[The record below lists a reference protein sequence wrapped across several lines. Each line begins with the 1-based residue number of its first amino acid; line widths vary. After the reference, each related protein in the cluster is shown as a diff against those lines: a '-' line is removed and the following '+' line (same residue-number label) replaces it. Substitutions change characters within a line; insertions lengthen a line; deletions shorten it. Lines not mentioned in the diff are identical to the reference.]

1 MKHQTIAA
9 AIFLILSVLIIGTV
23 SLVTPLID
31 NLEFKNY
38 DFMMF
43 LRGPDPAPEDVVI
56 VAIDRF
62 SLDVFAEELEMSW
75 PWDRAVYAELIHR
88 LNEAGVRGIAFDVI
102 FDFPSHPESDLA
114 FAQAIKSSQ
123 APVVLAAT
131 IENVVTPAYSFEQEV
146 LPLEG
151 LTEAGASQAYTVVN
165 PDRDAVVRHA
175 RLTVGGEPTLA
186 LMLYTLLNGQ
196 LELDEIPVVAWEED
210 DPEIL
215 INYVGQAQAI
225 ETVSFYQALT
235 YEESLPEGIF
245 QNQVVFVGRSESV
258 HDLVAQSGGA
268 DMFTSPFDFLS
279 GSQQIPGAEIHAN
292 IFHTLNQRRF
302 IGKAPRS
309 SVLLLVFALGVA
321 ASALMLVFSTIRDKI
336 LGSLLLL
343 VGFLAATWV
352 AFISFDYWIL
362 GFQPFLV
369 GLLAVAMNT
378 VYQYRTTEKERQQIE
393 QMLSGYV
400 SKDVIDTIMRDP
412 TKLELGGVEVE
423 ATVLFSDIA
432 GFSKI
437 SEKITPQELSARLN
451 EYFTRM
457 GDVIMQRDGM
467 INKYIGDAIMA
478 IWGAPLQNE
487 RHSILA
493 CEAALEMSRQVE
505 EMGGGFRT
513 RFGLNTGTMVAGNL
527 GHHERMEYTVIG
539 DAVNLASRLEGAN
552 KVFGTSIMISQF
564 TEALIREHFLTR
576 QLDLIRVVGRAQPVR
591 VYEVVAG
598 ENGETPDQVREMVES
613 FNEILEAYTRH
624 DWEKAGRLLDK
635 HLKTF
640 PEDSVALV
648 YRDRCRS
655 FSDSPPEADW
665 DGVYE
670 LTAK

>member
-1 MKHQTIAA
+1 MKRQTIAA
-9 AIFLILSVLIIGTV
+9 AIFLILSVLIVGAL
-23 SLVTPLID
+23 SLVSPLIE
-31 NLEFKNY
+31 NLELKNY

-43 LRGPDPAPEDVVI
+43 LRGPDPAPEDIVI

-62 SLDVFAEELEMSW
+62 SLDVFAQELEMTW
-75 PWDRAVYAELIHR
+75 PWDRVVYAELIDR

-102 FDFPSHPESDLA
+102 FDMPAHPESDLA
-114 FAQAIKSSQ
+114 FAEAIRASQ

-131 IENVVTPAYSFEQEV
+131 IETVVTPAYSFQQEV
-146 LPLEG
+146 LPLEI
-151 LTEAGASQAYTVVN
+151 LIEAGASHAYTVVN
-165 PDRDAVVRHA
+165 PDRDSVVRHA

-186 LMLYTLLNGQ
+186 LMLHTQLSGQ
-196 LELDEIPVVAWEED
+196 LDLGNVPVVALEED

-215 INYVGQAQAI
+215 INYVGQARAI
-225 ETVSFYQALT
+225 ETVSFHQVLT

-245 QNQVVFVGRSESV
+245 QDQMIFVGRSESI
-258 HDLVAQSGGA
+258 HDLMAQSGRA
-268 DMFTSPFDFLS
+268 DMFTSPFDFLG

-292 IFHTLNQRRF
+292 IFHTLNQQRF
-302 IGKAPRS
+302 IGKAPLTA
-309 SVLLLVFALGVA
+309 VLVLALALGAA
-321 ASALMLVFSTIRDKI
+321 ASILMLVFATIRDRI
-336 LGSLLLL
+336 LWSALLLFGSMG
-343 VGFLAATWV
+343 VTWL
-352 AFISFDYWIL
+352 AFIRFDYWIL

-369 GLLAVAMNT
+369 GLLAVSMNT
-378 VYQYRTTEKERQQIE
+378 VYQYRTTEKERKQIE

-400 SKDVIDTIMRDP
+400 SKDVVDTIMKDP
-412 TKLELGGVEVE
+412 AKLELGGVEVE

-437 SEKITPQELSARLN
+437 AEKITPQELSTRLN
-451 EYFTRM
+451 DYFTRM

-478 IWGAPLQNE
+478 IWGAPLENE

-505 EMGGGFRT
+505 KMEGGFRT
-513 RFGLNTGTMVAGNL
+513 RYGLNSGTMVAGNL

-539 DAVNLASRLEGAN
+539 DTVNLASRLEGAN
-552 KVFGTSIMISQF
+552 KVFGTSIMISEA
-564 TEALIREHFLTR
+564 TEKMVRDHFLTR
-576 QLDLIRVVGRAQPVR
+576 QLDLIRVVGRAQPLK
-591 VYEVVAG
+591 VYQIVG
-598 ENGETPDQVREMVES
+598 GDDGETPDQLREMVES
-613 FNEILEAYTRH
+613 FNEILESYKGL
-624 DWEKAGRLLDK
+624 DWEKTRGLLDK

-655 FSDSPPEADW
+655 FSDSPPAADW

>member
-1 MKHQTIAA
+1 MKRQIIAA
-9 AIFLILSVLIIGTV
+9 AIFLILSILIVGAV
-23 SLVTPLID
+23 SLVSPLIE
-31 NLEFKNY
+31 NLELKNY

-43 LRGPDPAPEDVVI
+43 LRGQDREPEDIVI

-62 SLDVFAEELEMSW
+62 SLDVFAQELEMSW
-75 PWDRAVYAELIHR
+75 PWDRVVYAELIYR
-88 LNEAGVRGIAFDVI
+88 LNEAGARGIAFDVI
-102 FDFPSHPESDLA
+102 FDMPAHPESDLA
-114 FAQAIKSSQ
+114 FAEAIRSSQ

-131 IENVVTPAYSFEQEV
+131 IENVVTPAYSFQQEI
-146 LPLEG
+146 LPLES
-151 LTEAGASQAYTVVN
+151 LIEAGASHAYTVVN
-165 PDRDAVVRHA
+165 PDRDSVVRHA

-186 LMLYTLLNGQ
+186 LMLYTQLSGQ
-196 LELDEIPVVAWEED
+196 LDLENVPVVASEED

-215 INYVGQAQAI
+215 INYVGQARSI
-225 ETVSFYQALT
+225 KTVSFHQALT

-245 QNQVVFVGRSESV
+245 QDQVIFVGRAESI
-258 HDLVAQSGGA
+258 HDLMDHSGGS
-268 DMFTSPFDFLS
+268 DMFTSPFDFLG

-292 IFHTLNQRRF
+292 IFHTLNQERF
-302 IGKAPRS
+302 IGKAPRTA
-309 SVLLLVFALGVA
+309 VLILVLTLGAA
-321 ASALMLVFSTIRDKI
+321 ASGLMLAFSTIRDKI
-336 LGSLLLL
+336 LWSVLLLS
-343 VGFLAATWV
+343 GFLALTWL
-352 AFISFDYWIL
+352 AFIRFDYWIL

-369 GLLAVAMNT
+369 GLFAVAMNT
-378 VYQYRTTEKERQQIE
+378 VYQYRTTEKERAQVE

-400 SKDVIDTIMRDP
+400 SKDVISIIMKDP
-412 TKLELGGVEVE
+412 ARLELGGVEVE

-437 SEKITPQELSARLN
+437 SEKITPQELSTRLN

-457 GDVIMQRDGM
+457 GDVIMQREGM

-493 CEAALEMSRQVE
+493 CQSALEMSRQVE

-513 RFGLNTGTMVAGNL
+513 RYGLNTGTMIAGNL
-527 GHHERMEYTVIG
+527 GHRERMEYTVIG

-552 KVFGTSIMISQF
+552 KVFGTSIMISEF
-564 TEALIREHFLTR
+564 TEEMVRDHFLTR
-576 QLDLIRVVGRAQPVR
+576 QLDLIRVLGRAQPVR
-591 VYEVVAG
+591 VYEIVG
-598 ENGETPDQVREMVES
+598 GDDEQTTDQDREMVES
-613 FNEILEAYTRH
+613 FNEILESYASH
-624 DWEKAGRLLDK
+624 DWEGAGRLLDR

-640 PEDSVALV
+640 SEDSVALV

-655 FSDSPPEADW
+655 FSNSPPEADW

>member
-1 MKHQTIAA
+1 MKRQTIAA
-9 AIFLILSVLIIGTV
+9 GILLILSVLIVGLV
-23 SLVTPLID
+23 SLATPLIE
-31 NLEFKNY
+31 NLELKNY

-43 LRGPDPAPEDVVI
+43 LRGPHLAPDDVVI

-62 SLDVFAEELEMSW
+62 SLDVFADELEMNW
-75 PWDRAVYAELIHR
+75 PWDRVVYAELVHV
-88 LNEAGVRGIAFDVI
+88 LNEAGARGVAFDVI
-102 FDFPSHPESDLA
+102 FDMPSHPESDLA
-114 FAQAIKSSQ
+114 FAQAVSASQ
-123 APVVLAAT
+123 VPVVLAAT
-131 IENVVTPAYSFEQEV
+131 VETVVTEAYSFQQEV
-146 LPLEG
+146 LPLEI
-151 LTEAGASQAYTVVN
+151 LTEAGASHAYTVVN

-186 LMLYTLLNGQ
+186 LQLYTQ
-196 LELDEIPVVAWEED
+196 LKGPLDLENVPVVATEED

-225 ETVSFYQALT
+225 KTVSFHQALT
-235 YEESLPEGIF
+235 YEESLPEGVF
-245 QNQVVFVGRSESV
+245 RDQVVFVGRSESI
-258 HDLVAQSGGA
+258 HDLVTQAGGA
-268 DMFTSPFDFLS
+268 DMFTSPFDFLG

-292 IFHTLNQRRF
+292 IFHTIDRERF
-302 IGKAPRS
+302 LGKAPRLA
-309 SVLLLVFALGVA
+309 VLILVLALGVVS
-321 ASALMLVFSTIRDKI
+321 SALMLVFSTIRDKI
-336 LGSLLLL
+336 LWSLLFLF
-343 VGFLAATWV
+343 GFLALTWL
-352 AFISFDYWIL
+352 AFLRFDYWIL

-400 SKDVIDTIMRDP
+400 SKDVIDTIMEDP
-412 TKLELGGVEVE
+412 ARLELGGVEVE

-437 SEKITPQELSARLN
+437 SEKITPQELSTRLN

-478 IWGAPLQNE
+478 IWGAPLENE

-493 CEAALEMSRQVE
+493 CEAALEMSRQVR
-505 EMGGGFRT
+505 EMEGGFET
-513 RFGLNTGTMVAGNL
+513 RYGLNTGTMVAGNL
-527 GHHERMEYTVIG
+527 GHRERMEYTVIG

-564 TEALIREHFLTR
+564 TQALISDHFLTR
-576 QLDLIRVVGRAQPVR
+576 QLDLIRVVGRAQPVK
-591 VYEVVAG
+591 VYEVLAG
-598 ENGETPDQVREMVES
+598 DNGRAPAQVREMVES
-613 FNEILEAYTRH
+613 FDEILSAYTGR
-624 DWEKAGRLLDK
+624 DWEKAAGLLER
-635 HLKTF
+635 HVQTF

-655 FSDSPPEADW
+655 FSDSPPADDW
-665 DGVYE
+665 DGVFE
-670 LTAK
+670 LTGK